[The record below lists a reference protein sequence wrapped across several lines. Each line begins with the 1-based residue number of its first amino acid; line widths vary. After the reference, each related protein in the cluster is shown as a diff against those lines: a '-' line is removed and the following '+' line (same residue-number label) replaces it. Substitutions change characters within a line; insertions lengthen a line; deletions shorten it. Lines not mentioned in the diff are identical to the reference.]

1 MTEAHSEA
9 PMKVA
14 DPSRKPAASMGLQE
28 IPMDQWSAA
37 VTSEAKRPHVSVVC
51 PFYNEDEIVVAAAR
65 KMCEK
70 LSASVDSWELIL
82 VNDGSTD
89 ASLPALLVWAE
100 EQKDPRITVVSYPA
114 NRGRGRALKSGIEVA
129 RGDIIVT
136 TEVDCSWGDDIVARL
151 VKELDARTDV
161 HFVVA
166 SPHRKEGGLRS
177 VPFSRRFI
185 TRFGNFLVSLFFR
198 SGLTMHTGMT
208 RAYRRQVVQPLMV
221 REDGKEFHL
230 EVLLKLLTLGFRAS
244 EIPATVDWSW
254 RIAQQG
260 QQDQQK
266 MPRRGGSLLR
276 LYPTILTHLT
286 FVAIVQ
292 PMRYF
297 GLLSGLTAL
306 AAVVFLGLAIRNVI
320 LGDVAIFYAL
330 TGLFMAMF
338 SLLFIGFSVVFTQLR
353 DISRESWI
361 RHFPDPSTLSIVPGT
376 SIFSVRPPQPK

>member
-1 MTEAHSEA
+1 MT
-9 PMKVA
+9 VA
-14 DPSRKPAASMGLQE
+14 NPSRKPATSTELQE
-28 IPMDQWSAA
+28 LTMTQWSTT
-37 VTSEAKRPHVSVVC
+37 VTTEANRPHVSVVC
-51 PFYNEDEIVVAAAR
+51 PFHNEDQIVVAAAR
-65 KMCEK
+65 RMCEK
-70 LSASVDSWELIL
+70 LNASIDSWELIL

-89 ASLPALLVWAE
+89 ASLSALLTWVE
-100 EQKDPRITVVSYPA
+100 EQKDLRITVVSYPT

-136 TEVDCSWGDDIVARL
+136 TEVDCSWGDDIVVRL
-151 VKELDARTDV
+151 VKEIDARPDV

-185 TRFGNFLVSLFFR
+185 TRFGNFLVSLFFK

-208 RAYRRQVVQPLMV
+208 RAYRRQVVQPLIV

-230 EVLLKLLTLGFRAS
+230 EVLLKLLTLGFRAT
-244 EIPATVDWSW
+244 EIPATIDWSW

-260 QQDQQK
+260 K
-266 MPRRGGSLLR
+266 SHRRTSLLR

-286 FVAIVQ
+286 FVTVVQ

-306 AAVVFLGLAIRNVI
+306 TAVALLGLAMGNYIV
-320 LGDVAIFYAL
+320 GDVAIFYAL
-330 TGLFMAMF
+330 TGLSMAMF
-338 SLLFIGFSVVFTQLR
+338 SLLFIGFSVVLTQLR
-353 DISRESWI
+353 DISRESWT
-361 RHFPDPSTLSIVPGT
+361 RHFLDHSTLSVVPGT
-376 SIFSVRPPQPK
+376 SVFSVRPPQPK